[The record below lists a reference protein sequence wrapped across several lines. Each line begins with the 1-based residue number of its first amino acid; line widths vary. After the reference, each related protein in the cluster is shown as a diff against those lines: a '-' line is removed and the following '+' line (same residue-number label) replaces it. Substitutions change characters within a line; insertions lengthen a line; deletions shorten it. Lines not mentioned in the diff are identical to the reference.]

1 MSQNAKKE
9 ATKGQNPA
17 IDVMAKTMVN
27 TRHHAR
33 QLGMARMKKA
43 SSAISGLHDSRFRGR
58 GMDYLESR
66 IYQAGDDIRNMDWR
80 VTARTGD
87 AHTKL
92 FQEERERPT
101 YVILDSNASMFFGT
115 KSKFKMVLA
124 SEIAAFF
131 GWSSIQN
138 GDRIGVLTYGI
149 HGTHIVKATPG
160 KRGMM
165 AMMSHVLKTSV
176 RIPKVENKAEQQENL
191 DQALKQMRTV
201 IRPGSLVFIVSDF
214 LNLGEEAKRQLLQL
228 RKHNDVLAVKVA
240 DPFEVESPL
249 AARYGIQTQ
258 SRQQSDRHMKVRIMD
273 TRKDAT
279 LERLNTQQQNHIEDL
294 KTQIIKAGVP
304 IIPVQTND
312 LWVNK
317 LRNGLSNPS
326 LAFNH
331 WLGKQS

>member
-1 MSQNAKKE
+1 MSQDIKKE
-9 ATKGQNPA
+9 SPTAGQNPA

-33 QLGMARMKKA
+33 QLGMSRMKKA

-101 YVILDSNASMFFGT
+101 YVILDNNASMFFGT

-124 SEIAAFF
+124 SEIAAFL

-165 AMMSHVLKTSV
+165 AMMSHVLKTSA
-176 RIPKVENKAEQQENL
+176 RKPKEDKTNEQQQNL
-191 DQALKQMRTV
+191 DQALKQLRTV
-201 IRPGSLVFIVSDF
+201 IRPGSLVFVVSDF
-214 LNLGEEAKRQLLQL
+214 LNLGDEAKRQLLQL
-228 RKHNDVLAVKVA
+228 RKHNDVLAVKVT
-240 DPFEVESPL
+240 DPFEIESPM
-249 AARYGIQTQ
+249 AARYSIQMEKQ
-258 SRQQSDRHMKVRIMD
+258 GQQQVRIMD
-273 TRKDAT
+273 TRKEAT
-279 LERLNTQQQNHIEDL
+279 LARLNEQQQKHIDDL
-294 KTQIIKAGVP
+294 KNQIIKAGVP

-312 LWVNK
+312 RWVNK
-317 LRNGLSNPS
+317 MRNGLSNPG